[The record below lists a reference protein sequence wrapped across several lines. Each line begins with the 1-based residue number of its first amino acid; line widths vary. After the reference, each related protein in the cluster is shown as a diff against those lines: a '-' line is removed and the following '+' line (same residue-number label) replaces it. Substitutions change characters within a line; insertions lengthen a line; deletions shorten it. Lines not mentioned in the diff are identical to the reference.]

1 MTKNELRNMAI
12 KVFVD
17 SDVIIDFL
25 IDRQPHAVSSSQLF
39 NLGDSGIIELHTSTL
54 SINNVHYIIRRILG
68 TKRSKEI
75 ILELLDLLEVLE
87 VSKTDIINALKSDIN
102 DFEDAIQYSVAIK
115 VDKINSIVTRNIKDY
130 KRSKISVFSPDVFLK
145 LIKNER

>member
-1 MTKNELRNMAI
+1 LTKNESRNMVI

-17 SDVIIDFL
+17 SDIIIDFL

-39 NLGDSGIIELHTSTL
+39 NLGDSGIIKLYTSTL
-54 SINNVHYIIRRILG
+54 SINNVHYIIRRVLG
-68 TKRSKEI
+68 TNRSKEI

-87 VSKTDIINALKSDIN
+87 VTKTDITSALKSDIN
-102 DFEDAIQYSVAIK
+102 DFEDAIQHSVAIK
-115 VDKINSIVTRNIKDY
+115 VDKINSIVTRNTKDY
-130 KRSKISVFSPDVFLK
+130 KRSKISVFSPDAFLK

>member
-1 MTKNELRNMAI
+1 MAL

-39 NLGDSGIIELHTSTL
+39 NLGDSGLIELHTSAL
-54 SINNVHYIIRRILG
+54 SINNVHYIIRRVLG
-68 TKRSKEI
+68 TNKSKEI
-75 ILELLDLLEVLE
+75 ILELLELLEVLD
-87 VSKTDIINALKSDIN
+87 VTKTDITSSLKSDIS
-102 DFEDAIQYSVAIK
+102 DFEDAIQHSVAIK
-115 VDKINSIVTRNIKDY
+115 VDEINSIVTRNIKDY
-130 KRSKISVFSPDVFLK
+130 KRSKISVFSPDAFLK